1 MAFGPFSLVLY
12 FQSVMTN
19 RNIKIALFVLVAAV
33 AGVVCFYSY
42 TKAEVSSNDW
52 TYTCFHNGCSYELEV
67 TNWSRKPTLAYVR
80 INAFGIP
87 GAAKMSSQRVIA
99 TERREFD
106 LKPDQ
111 KMKVSGFIESATKPQ
126 QLSYGVGV
134 VDKKI

>member
-1 MAFGPFSLVLY
+1 
-12 FQSVMTN
+12 
-19 RNIKIALFVLVAAV
+19 
-33 AGVVCFYSY
+33 
-42 TKAEVSSNDW
+42 
-52 TYTCFHNGCSYELEV
+52 
-67 TNWSRKPTLAYVR
+67 
-80 INAFGIP
+80 
-87 GAAKMSSQRVIA
+87 MSSQRVIA

>member
-1 MAFGPFSLVLY
+1 M
-12 FQSVMTN
+12 
-19 RNIKIALFVLVAAV
+19 
-33 AGVVCFYSY
+33 
-42 TKAEVSSNDW
+42 
-52 TYTCFHNGCSYELEV
+52 
-67 TNWSRKPTLAYVR
+67 AYVR